1 MLLRKITMFAAV
13 ATAAYATI
21 EEDNVAD
28 FHLLCEIAQAEK
40 LPPKT
45 AEVNDETSSIIA
57 EINTINM
64 SLADEAWRNLFT
76 GDAATGTWDK
86 KAKDY
91 EQATFK
97 DDWAQKWNSWNEAK
111 ANLKA
116 KEENKEWEQRFPRP
130 QSPTMLKNA
139 RSKLE
144 SITVEAERLEDLIKS
159 QLQNTGA
166 AASTMA
172 NQKVKEAIYGEGLTN
187 YAPEKGKTLA
197 GDGTYGQACAGGK
210 SGKTIANDLLCICVL
225 ATAGNSDEC
234 VTNSISEGWDTD
246 PIPAIAKLI
255 QKCPAKAGG
264 PLTAAKLHGMI
275 SAFASRL
282 RSHKNVASVYQH
294 LGKMSAGGCTGAT
307 GQLCATYKSYFGDNT
322 KGGITSI
329 PWVKKLEEAA
339 NIISNSHNA
348 AATTEALKAKL
359 RALRVS
365 AWTIYN
371 GNEEAKSAITNTKG
385 HDTQQLQPAAK
396 ECNKLKSN
404 KSTCET
410 TGK

>member
-1 MLLRKITMFAAV
+1 
-13 ATAAYATI
+13 
-21 EEDNVAD
+21 
-28 FHLLCEIAQAEK
+28 
-40 LPPKT
+40 
-45 AEVNDETSSIIA
+45 
-57 EINTINM
+57 
-64 SLADEAWRNLFT
+64 
-76 GDAATGTWDK
+76 
-86 KAKDY
+86 
-91 EQATFK
+91 
-97 DDWAQKWNSWNEAK
+97 
-111 ANLKA
+111 
-116 KEENKEWEQRFPRP
+116 
-130 QSPTMLKNA
+130 MLKNA
-139 RSKLE
+139 RTKLQ
-144 SITVEAERLEDLIKS
+144 SITLEAERLEGLIKA
-159 QLQNTGA
+159 QLQKTGA
-166 AASTMA
+166 TAATLTT
-172 NQKVKEAIYGEGLTN
+172 QKIKEAIYGEGLTN
-187 YAPEKGKTLA
+187 YNPETRKTLA
-197 GDGTYGQACAGGK
+197 VDGTYPQACANGK
-210 SGKTIANDLLCICVL
+210 SGKTVANDLLCICLL
-225 ATAGNSDEC
+225 ATASSSDEC

-294 LGKMSAGGCTGAT
+294 LGKMSAGGCTGTT
-307 GQLCATYKSYFGDNT
+307 GQLCATYTSYFGDNT

-348 AATTEALKAKL
+348 AATTEALKARL

-385 HDTQQLQPAAK
+385 NDTQQLQAAAK